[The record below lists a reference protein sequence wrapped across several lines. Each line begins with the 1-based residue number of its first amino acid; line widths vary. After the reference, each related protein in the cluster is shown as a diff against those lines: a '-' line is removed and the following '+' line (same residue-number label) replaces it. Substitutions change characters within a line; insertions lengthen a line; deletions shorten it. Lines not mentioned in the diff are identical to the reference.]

1 MDKEGVIRFKN
12 EYIAILQRKHGFQV
26 EFIIAFED
34 LTKEGY
40 RLMVSNEGKESSF
53 NSGLNSFYYFQ
64 KVKHIENIQ

>member
-1 MDKEGVIRFKN
+1 MNKN
-12 EYIAILQRKHGFQV
+12 IGFQV
-26 EFIIAFED
+26 EFVIAFED

-40 RLMVSNEGKESSF
+40 RLMVSDEGKESSF